1 MNIWLAVFLGGG
13 IGSMLRYGI
22 TRLVLAS
29 DVRAAFPW
37 ATVTANV
44 LGTALLALLVLR
56 WQHHFEGR
64 EPLKAFLAIGLC
76 GGFSTFSTFSMEN
89 FMLLRQGL
97 YLEAVVNIIVS
108 VVVGIALFYL
118 IAKHT

>member
-1 MNIWLAVFLGGG
+1 M
-13 IGSMLRYGI
+13 
-22 TRLVLAS
+22 
-29 DVRAAFPW
+29 
-37 ATVTANV
+37 
-44 LGTALLALLVLR
+44 
-56 WQHHFEGR
+56 
-64 EPLKAFLAIGLC
+64 KAFLAIGLC